1 MNGPDIRERLE
12 RLTPIL
18 EKKEVQALL
27 VMVTEGYNWESACY
41 ISGFRGSSCSL
52 IITGETNILIT
63 DGRYITQARE
73 QTPFSIVDQAGR
85 SMFAAVKDEMEKLKL
100 KRVGYEADKLSVAQF
115 NVLQENSCQWRD
127 LSGVIPELRRT
138 KDSYEISL
146 IREAARIAQEAYE
159 STLVQFQE
167 GSTESEFANLLEF
180 NMKKIGAEGGWPG
193 HGFIVA
199 SGLRSAMPHGAPTSK
214 KVQEGDWV
222 TVDFGASYNG
232 YVSDITRNFVIG
244 RISPEGEKIHHVL
257 YEAHVR
263 AAESLRPGISG
274 RDVDAIARKVIEGA
288 GYADHFTHGLGHSF
302 GLEVHESPRLS
313 SKSTDILQTGD
324 VVTIEP
330 GIYIEGLGGMR
341 LEDDYLITE
350 EGYECLTSGPDRDI
364 RVLDR

>member
-1 MNGPDIRERLE
+1 MNGPDIRKRVERLAPVLKS
-12 RLTPIL
+12 R
-18 EKKEVQALL
+18 EVQALL

-52 IITGETNILIT
+52 IITGETDILIT
-63 DGRYITQARE
+63 DGRYLTQAKE

-85 SMFAAVKDEMEKLKL
+85 SMFAAVKEEMEKLEL
-100 KRVGYEADKLSVAQF
+100 KTVGYEADKLSVAQF
-115 NVLQENSCQWRD
+115 TVLQENRCKWLD
-127 LSGVIPELRRT
+127 LKGVIPELRRK
-138 KDSYEISL
+138 KDSYEIYL

-159 STLVQFQE
+159 QTLVQFQA

-180 NMKKIGAEGGWPG
+180 NMKKLGAEGGWPG

-199 SGLRSAMPHGAPTSK
+199 SGLRSAMPHGAPTSR
-214 KVQEGDWV
+214 QIEEGDWV
-222 TVDFGASYNG
+222 TVDFGASFNG

-244 RISPEGEKIHHVL
+244 GISPEGEKIHHVL

-263 AAESLRPGISG
+263 AADSLRPGISG
-274 RDVDAIARKVIEGA
+274 REVDSIARKVIEDA
-288 GYADHFTHGLGHSF
+288 GYADYFTHGLGHSF

-313 SKSTDILQTGD
+313 SNSTHILQPGD

-350 EGYECLTSGPDRDI
+350 EGYQCLTSGPDREI